1 MKKRLRLNTAR
12 MVKWKVD
19 LQEVIEKRT
28 TFKCEPAVGYSVW
41 RQSTMMTTP
50 DSQPIVNEV
59 EELSKQTG

>member
-1 MKKRLRLNTAR
+1 

-28 TFKCEPAVGYSVW
+28 TFKREPAVGYSVW

-50 DSQPIVNEV
+50 DSQPTVNEV